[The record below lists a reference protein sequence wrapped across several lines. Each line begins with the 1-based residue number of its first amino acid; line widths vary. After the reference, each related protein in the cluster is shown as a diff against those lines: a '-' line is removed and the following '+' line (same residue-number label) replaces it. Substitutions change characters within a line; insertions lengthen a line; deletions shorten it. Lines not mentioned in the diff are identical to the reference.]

1 MQALPHAEDANL
13 GLFRAKRL
21 VAGGFWQEPRFG
33 EHCYRQNAQCAKK
46 PLLCLREP
54 QSAAAAETRR
64 TKAHNTGILCAALKL
79 IRDVTF
85 PVTFLLNSQKPSC
98 GGSFCTTWLCIFLV
112 PWQPSNVNLRL
123 SFQHTAVGSSTN
135 GKRTVGTNFQC
146 KHSFSLSER
155 VEKFWR
161 KMQALRHTEEANVEL
176 SGTKRRSRAA
186 FGRSRALES
195 TATGTSLSARR
206 SRSFASGSR
215 SARPLLRREER
226 RRTTL
231 AFSAQPS
238 NSSGTVP
245 FQSPTF

>member
-13 GLFRAKRL
+13 GLSRAKRL

-79 IRDVTF
+79 IRD
-85 PVTFLLNSQKPSC
+85 
-98 GGSFCTTWLCIFLV
+98 
-112 PWQPSNVNLRL
+112 
-123 SFQHTAVGSSTN
+123 
-135 GKRTVGTNFQC
+135 
-146 KHSFSLSER
+146 ER
-155 VEKFWR
+155 VEKFSG
-161 KMQALRHTEEANVEL
+161 KMQALRHTEVANLEL
-176 SGTKRRSRAA
+176 SGAKRRSRSA

-195 TATGTSLSARR
+195 TASSTMLSARR

-215 SARPLLRREER
+215 RARLLLRREER